1 MATIIAE
8 KLTVGSR
15 WPNVSDWRPLLL
27 VPYHSEG
34 MYDPDRHHR
43 RSIRLRGYD
52 YSQAGAYFVTLCVHG
67 RECLLGEVAEREVRL
82 SQIGALV
89 EACWQELPRH
99 YVHVDLG
106 AFVVMPNHVHGVI
119 VLTGDV
125 GAGFKPAPTGSA
137 GKRHALTEVV
147 RALKTFSTRR
157 VNTLREMPGLPLWQ
171 RNYYERVIRDEA
183 ELARISQ
190 YIIDNPASWA
200 DDEYH
205 P

>member
-1 MATIIAE
+1 M
-8 KLTVGSR
+8 
-15 WPNVSDWRPLLL
+15 
-27 VPYHSEG
+27 
-34 MYDPDRHHR
+34 
-43 RSIRLRGYD
+43 RGYD

-99 YVHVDLG
+99 YAHVDLG

-119 VLTGDV
+119 FLTADV
-125 GAGFKPAPTGSA
+125 GAGLKPAPTAST
-137 GKRHALTEVV
+137 GKRHPLTEIV

-157 VNTLREMPGLPLWQ
+157 VNTFRESPGLPVWQ

-183 ELARISQ
+183 ELERINQ
-190 YIIDNPASWA
+190 YIVDNPASWA